1 MTVEQFVAFSR
12 VFVLFV
18 LIGLVILLF
27 YDVDII

>member
-18 LIGLVILLF
+18 LIGLVILLL
-27 YDVDII
+27 YGGR